1 MKIITVIF
9 LLSLLVFLSVQSAF
23 AENTE
28 DKAMLNALKS
38 EAEKTSMEQDEEVEA
53 IQAEPSVVPKTVIDY
68 DALEKKVATQ
78 IKGLL
83 ADSKKERAIEKEKS
97 DKGDSSDEKL
107 KDKLENMVS
116 SELLKGHKL
125 DDIRN
130 AVSAAMIDIKKN
142 SEIKKDISKET
153 LESAGKALKSIV
165 AIDESPTK
173 KMEIPN
179 TVTVQVGENLY
190 KIAQRVY
197 GSGRNYLR
205 LFKANKDVLKDPNL
219 IRTGQILKVPE
230 ELP

>member
-1 MKIITVIF
+1 MKIITIIF
-9 LLSLLVFLSVQSAF
+9 LLSLLMILDAQSAF
-23 AENTE
+23 AENAK
-28 DKAMLNALKS
+28 DKALLDALNS
-38 EAEKTSMEQDEEVEA
+38 EAEDTSMEQDSKIEA
-53 IQAEPSVVPKTVIDY
+53 IKEEPSIVPKAVTDY

-78 IKGLL
+78 IKNLL
-83 ADSKKERAIEKEKS
+83 ADSSKKTAVEKEKS
-97 DKGDSSDEKL
+97 DQDASSHAKL

-116 SELLKGHKL
+116 SELLKGNNL

-130 AVSAAMIDIKKN
+130 AVSAAMIGIKKS

-165 AIDESPTK
+165 AIDKPTTE

-205 LFKANKDVLKDPNL
+205 LFKANKDVLKDPDL
-219 IRTGQILKVPE
+219 IRTGQVLKVPK
-230 ELP
+230 ELL